1 MHGFRF
7 SRQQTVPIISMI
19 YALFSANKF
28 ACWTFCFLEGFCCRR
43 VDESLSPYCSTKSQ
57 NFTKVGNELAPR
69 YINVCRITWLC
80 KAVFSLVFNKSLS
93 NLVILVILGVHSA
106 VLTNFLLT
114 GPSWKMKKSWK
125 ESMAAKNVFD
135 GLNIS
140 KGFNWNQATTLV
152 WQEPILDSRARV
164 LTELRYI
171 SFQNRVSV
179 DKVSVVVWLPVHFI
193 KRFALSSETTPAAI
207 IIKVKWIST
216 SLAFDHYKKPNQSS
230 FSWQQS
236 YKKRGTVFQNDQNWN
251 RQKGSFCT

>member
-1 MHGFRF
+1 
-7 SRQQTVPIISMI
+7 
-19 YALFSANKF
+19 
-28 ACWTFCFLEGFCCRR
+28 
-43 VDESLSPYCSTKSQ
+43 
-57 NFTKVGNELAPR
+57 
-69 YINVCRITWLC
+69 
-80 KAVFSLVFNKSLS
+80 
-93 NLVILVILGVHSA
+93 
-106 VLTNFLLT
+106 
-114 GPSWKMKKSWK
+114 
-125 ESMAAKNVFD
+125 MAAKNVFD

-140 KGFNWNQATTLV
+140 EGFNWNQATTLV

-251 RQKGSFCT
+251 RQKGSFCTWACVTGERSAANLRVPKYCVHEVQTIIRKCLSCVRGYWGEKRIVPKNWAIAVLDNQWYRQKPGVTQQARHARTK